1 MKKGS
6 RIGDRAS
13 RPLWRLVTMV
23 TIMTAATTGCEDL
36 LFDDPEH
43 LYDGPPVVEFAPVLP
58 AGNYARTITFTRT
71 ATADQT
77 STVRVNYISEA
88 PSSPVT
94 GTITR
99 VGTSTA
105 VQGTHYNITGNGTY
119 TIAPGTNSV
128 DIPIQILNAGFAP
141 GQSVTLV
148 LELTPGDGFGVST
161 KYKTFT
167 FTLRRN
173 AT

>member
-6 RIGDRAS
+6 RIGDRGS
-13 RPLWRLVTMV
+13 RSFWRLVTMV
-23 TIMTAATTGCEDL
+23 AIMTTTTTGCEDL

-71 ATADQT
+71 ATADQ
-77 STVRVNYISEA
+77 SSIVRVNYVSEA

-105 VQGTHYNITGNGTY
+105 IAGTHYNLTGNGTY
-119 TIAPGTNSV
+119 TIAAGTNSV

>member
-1 MKKGS
+1 MK
-6 RIGDRAS
+6 R
-13 RPLWRLVTMV
+13 RLFLPAVVML
-23 TIMTAATTGCEDL
+23 AFATTGCEDL

-43 LYDGPPVVEFAPVLP
+43 IYDGPPLVEFAPVLP

-77 STVRVNYISEA
+77 STVRVNYISEPPA
-88 PSSPVT
+88 SDLT

-99 VGTSTA
+99 VSTSTA
-105 VQGTHYNITGNGTY
+105 VQGTHYNITGGGNY
-119 TIAPGTNSV
+119 TIAAGSNFV
-128 DIPIQILNAGFAP
+128 EIPIQVLNAGFAP
-141 GQSVTLV
+141 GASVTLV
-148 LELTPGDGFGVST
+148 LELTPGTGFGVST

>member
-1 MKKGS
+1 MTTGSGIKDQGS
-6 RIGDRAS
+6 RRRWFAGVA
-13 RPLWRLVTMV
+13 L
-23 TIMTAATTGCEDL
+23 AAIALLNTGCEDL

-71 ATADQT
+71 ATADQ
-77 STVRVNYISEA
+77 SSIVRVNYVSEA

-99 VGTSTA
+99 VATSTA
-105 VQGTHYNITGNGTY
+105 IAGTHYNLTGNGTY
-119 TIAPGTNSV
+119 TIAAGTNSV
-128 DIPIQILNAGFAP
+128 DLPIQILNAGFAP

-148 LELTPGDGFGVST
+148 LELVPGDGFGVST